1 MFSLPALIMP
11 CMQRVPQQLSAR
23 RDAVFGFLDYCFC
36 IAYLTCIPRL
46 RCNNTT
52 DYPMNNFID
61 IATDGTIR
69 TLTLNRPEKRNALHP
84 DLVGELQ
91 DALEQAASDRHVRVL
106 ILTGAGSVF
115 CAGADLSYLEQ
126 INMNSLLE
134 NRDDSTRLMEM
145 FATLCRSPLPV
156 IARVNGHAIAG
167 GCGLALACD
176 IIVASEKARL
186 GFTEVRIGF
195 VPAIVMRL
203 LVQRVGMGRARELLL
218 RGNLLSAVQAHRI
231 GMIDHV
237 QSENE
242 LDNAVHEL
250 ANDIAVNTSQS
261 AVAMTKK
268 LLMNI
273 ESLGMNEAMRF
284 GADMNALSR
293 ETDDFRKGIASFLDK
308 SPLDWTESD

>member
-1 MFSLPALIMP
+1 
-11 CMQRVPQQLSAR
+11 
-23 RDAVFGFLDYCFC
+23 
-36 IAYLTCIPRL
+36 
-46 RCNNTT
+46 
-52 DYPMNNFID
+52 MNNFID